1 MTDTVSTSSCGVSCG
16 PSSLSFTDKLTGLV
30 ILTWPYRGYN
40 FDAAT
45 LILTVDPVLAD
56 PSSVITVTVS
66 LTNYP
71 TVQFSQDIT
80 VTVTVISP
88 PAGCDCT

>member
-1 MTDTVSTSSCGVSCG
+1 VNDTVSTSSCGVSCG
-16 PSSLSFTDKLTGLV
+16 PRSLSFTDKLTGFL

-45 LILTVDPVLAD
+45 SILTVDPVLAD
-56 PSSVITVTVS
+56 LSSVITVTVS

-80 VTVTVISP
+80 VTVSVTPP
-88 PAGCDCT
+88 PAGCECT